1 MVTLGQAFILFTV
14 VLLLPGAP
22 RGEELPGDDE
32 KLPGMTSAEILASD
46 WSAFSVTTDQSDD
59 GKTMD
64 EIVLAEGVSAGLEE
78 AADEGLVLFQGDMLM
93 QPQQFNHLY
102 NPKSATFSG
111 AAVTDESY
119 RWPHGIIPYTID
131 SSLRGEPSRVAM
143 GAMKEW
149 MERTCIRFEPAGT
162 DAARK
167 AGHNNQIN
175 IVDGA
180 GCRAGIG
187 YWGRS
192 FSVSLSKRGCTR
204 HKSHLHELGHVIG
217 LHHEQ
222 CRTDRDSSLK
232 IVWDNIS
239 MMGSLQYTTEKGATN
254 YGIPYDFCSIMH
266 YGPKYF
272 SSNRKFTMLTKDQD
286 YQWTIGSA
294 ANLSFDDAKIV
305 NMMYKCNQHCP
316 RNPGC
321 KAPCYV
327 NHKCQCE
334 CQTTP
339 CKKIPC
345 LEKSSARDCDEAKRI
360 LARG

>member
-1 MVTLGQAFILFTV
+1 MVTSANALILFTV
-14 VLLLPGAP
+14 VLLPIASSSGSDWRL
-22 RGEELPGDDE
+22 LDDE
-32 KLPGMTSAEILASD
+32 KLPGLSSEEILASD
-46 WSAFSVTTDQSDD
+46 WSKSGDEIDD
-59 GKTMD
+59 GRTMD
-64 EIVLAEGVSAGLEE
+64 EGILSEGEE
-78 AADEGLVLFQGDMLM
+78 AGKEEAENEGLVLFQGDMLM
-93 QPQQFNHLY
+93 KPEQFEMAYL
-102 NPKSATFSG
+102 PATASALSG
-111 AAVTDESY
+111 AAVKDEAY
-119 RWPHGIIPYTID
+119 RWPRGIIPYTID
-131 SSLRGEPSRVAM
+131 SSLSGDPERVVL

-149 MERTCIRFEPAGT
+149 MERTCIRFEAAGS

-167 AGHNNQIN
+167 AGHNNNIN

-192 FSVSLSKRGCTR
+192 FSVSLARRGCTR

-222 CRTDRDSSLK
+222 CRTDRDNSLM

-239 MMGSLQYTTEKGATN
+239 LMGSLQYTKEEGATS
-254 YGIPYDFCSIMH
+254 YGIPYDYCSIMH

-272 SSNRKFTMLTKDQD
+272 SANKKFTMLTKDQD

-294 ANLSFDDAKIV
+294 SHLSFYDAKIV
-305 NMMYKCNQHCP
+305 NLMYKCNEDCP
-316 RNPGC
+316 KNPSC
-321 KAPCYV
+321 KSPCYI

-334 CQTTP
+334 CQTVP
-339 CKKIPC
+339 CQKKPC
-345 LEKSSARDCDEAKRI
+345 LEKSSKRDCDAAKRI